1 MPRKIQKKG
10 WVACIVVLLILI
22 IDQIIKVEVKTGMSL
37 HESKRI
43 TDWFFIY
50 FIENEGMA
58 YGMTVGSK
66 LLLTLFRIVAVI
78 VISFYLSAQ
87 VRKGAR
93 WGYIVCLAMVLAGAA
108 GNIIDCLCYGQIFT
122 ESTNTTISHL
132 VAWGDGY
139 APVFYGKVVDMFYFP
154 IIDTN
159 WPDWL
164 PIWGGKHFIFF
175 SPIFNFADS
184 CISVGVVL
192 LLLFFRKELGEISL
206 SPSKSKKQSDEINPE
221 NNE

>member
-1 MPRKIQKKG
+1 M
-10 WVACIVVLLILI
+10 C
-22 IDQIIKVEVKTGMSL
+22 
-37 HESKRI
+37 
-43 TDWFFIY
+43 
-50 FIENEGMA
+50 
-58 YGMTVGSK
+58 
-66 LLLTLFRIVAVI
+66 
-78 VISFYLSAQ
+78 
-87 VRKGAR
+87 
-93 WGYIVCLAMVLAGAA
+93 
-108 GNIIDCLCYGQIFT
+108 
-122 ESTNTTISHL
+122 
-132 VAWGDGY
+132 
-139 APVFYGKVVDMFYFP
+139 YFP

-206 SPSKSKKQSDEINPE
+206 SPSKSKKQSDEVNPE